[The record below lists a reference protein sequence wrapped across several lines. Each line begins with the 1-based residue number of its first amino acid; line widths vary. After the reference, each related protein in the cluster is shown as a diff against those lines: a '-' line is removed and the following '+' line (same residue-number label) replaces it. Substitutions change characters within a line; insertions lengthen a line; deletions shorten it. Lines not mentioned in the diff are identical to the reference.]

1 MIGDI
6 LLELR
11 DVVTELPVDGEY
23 LAVVRNVSFVA
34 RRGEV
39 VGLVGESGSGKSMT
53 ARSILRLLPR
63 GGRTNGQ
70 ILFEGSDI
78 LQADAPTLRA
88 LRARRI
94 AMIFQD
100 PRAHVDPLYRCGD
113 HLDDALRTHLGLG
126 SRAARQRSLGLLAE
140 VGIAEPERVYRAY
153 PGELSGG
160 MLQRV
165 MIAGAL
171 AVDPDLLVADEPTTA
186 LDVTIQA
193 EIVAIL
199 DGLRRRRHLS
209 AVFITHDLEL
219 ASMIC
224 DRVLVMYAGRVLE
237 SRRTEDLFSRPL
249 HPYTAGLL
257 RARPLLEA
265 HRDRLETIP
274 GRPPRLT
281 EIGEACPFAPRCSF
295 VEDACRAVA
304 PVLRDVA
311 PEERT
316 ACRRSEELA
325 SILKPAGAAS

>member
-1 MIGDI
+1 MTGPPV
-6 LLELR
+6 LELR
-11 DVVTELPVDGEY
+11 DVVTELRAGGRY
-23 LAVVRNVSFVA
+23 LTVVREVSFVL

-63 GGRTNGQ
+63 GGRTSGQ
-70 ILFEGSDI
+70 IVFDGTDV
-78 LQADAPTLRA
+78 LQADAVTLRH

-94 AMIFQD
+94 AMVFQD

-113 HLDDALRTHLGLG
+113 HLDDALRVHLRLD
-126 SRAARQRSLGLLAE
+126 RTAARQRSLALLAE
-140 VGIAEPERVYRAY
+140 VGIVDAQRAYHAY

-171 AVDPDLLVADEPTTA
+171 AVDPDLLIADEPTTA

-193 EIVAIL
+193 EIVAVL
-199 DGLRRRRHLS
+199 DHLRRSRHLS
-209 AVFITHDLEL
+209 ALFITHDLEL

-237 SRRTEDLFSRPL
+237 SRRTEDLFARPL

-257 RARPLLEA
+257 RARPLLET
-265 HRDRLETIP
+265 RRERLETIP
-274 GRPPRLT
+274 GRPPRF
-281 EIGEACPFAPRCSF
+281 GELEEGCPFAPRCGF
-295 VEDACRAVA
+295 VEDPCRSTV
-304 PVLRDVA
+304 PVLREVDPGQA
-311 PEERT
+311 T
-316 ACRRSEELA
+316 ACRRSEELGPSLA
-325 SILKPAGAAS
+325 APGAA

>member
-1 MIGDI
+1 MTDGV

-11 DVVTELPVDGEY
+11 HVVTELPIDGEY
-23 LAVVRNVSFVA
+23 LPVVREVSFVA

-63 GGRTNGQ
+63 GGRTRGQ
-70 ILFEGSDI
+70 ILFDGADI
-78 LQADAPTLRA
+78 LTADSSTLRM

-113 HLDDALRTHLGLG
+113 HLDDALRIHLGLG
-126 SRAARQRSLGLLAE
+126 RNAARTRSLELLAE
-140 VGIAEPERVYRAY
+140 VGIADPGRVYRSY

-171 AVDPDLLVADEPTTA
+171 AVDPDLLIADEPTTA

-193 EIVAIL
+193 DIMAIL
-199 DGLRRRRHLS
+199 DGLRHRRHLS

-219 ASMIC
+219 AAMIC

-237 SRRTEDLFSRPL
+237 DRTTADLFSRPL

-257 RARPLLEA
+257 RARPLLEGR
-265 HRDRLETIP
+265 RDRLETIP
-274 GRPPRLT
+274 GRPPRLV
-281 EIGEACPFAPRCSF
+281 EIGDGCPFAPRCGF
-295 VEDACRAVA
+295 VEDACRSGA
-304 PVLRDVA
+304 PIPREVEPGQA
-311 PEERT
+311 T
-316 ACRRSEELA
+316 ACRRSEDLVAQLA
-325 SILKPAGAAS
+325 PAGETR